1 MLENLDNT
9 AILDDVILNDAID
22 DKINDPIDLKL
33 DLGLTVGVIDLVLIF
48 CVIDINNTMHVTKDR
63 VNTYIMAWIG
73 VCRKIKKKTN

>member
-33 DLGLTVGVIDLVLIF
+33 DNEYFVRFNSWHNRFSLNILRNRYKQHNA
-48 CVIDINNTMHVTKDR
+48 CNKR
-63 VNTYIMAWIG
+63 
-73 VCRKIKKKTN
+73 